1 MRRLWQNNSL
11 YSIVLQLKNLHT
23 YILQPF
29 WAILMEWD
37 DSFAWAFTSFLS
49 LKVTK
54 MKTCY
59 LMLLVFCWDKTLF
72 QLYRGSRWITSLQK
86 KYPPLS
92 CTCRQGYMCPPNHL
106 PYDSGWFK
114 VHPISAWTNMCSQ
127 SFQLRFWKILLP
139 AHFALL
145 ETWISWVEPFGLKV
159 WGDRTQ
165 TGEPSFFLGRGGNLR
180 IFYFVACCLLFIHV
194 LSFKF
199 SSCSCGKN

>member
-1 MRRLWQNNSL
+1 M
-11 YSIVLQLKNLHT
+11 KNLHT

-59 LMLLVFCWDKTLF
+59 LMLLVFCWDNTLF

-86 KYPPLS
+86 KYPLLS
-92 CTCRQGYMCPPNHL
+92 CTCLDRVIC
-106 PYDSGWFK
+106 
-114 VHPISAWTNMCSQ
+114 VHPTISHMIRVGSRWFTQ
-127 SFQLRFWKILLP
+127 PPVLESFQLRFWKILLP

-159 WGDRTQ
+159 SGDRTQ
-165 TGEPSFFLGRGGNLR
+165 TEEPFFFLERGGNLR
-180 IFYFVACCLLFIHV
+180 IFYFVACCVLFVDV

-199 SSCSCGKN
+199 SSCSCGRI